1 MMLFL
6 KRSFLAQAQT
16 IPIDAAKNPV
26 QNPTSY

>member
-1 MMLFL
+1 MFQ